1 MAPDTLLVLQHS
13 PVYTMGK
20 RPTEHN
26 ILTDVET
33 LASLGATV
41 HKARRGGDVTFHG
54 PGQHV
59 VYPVVDLRASE
70 LGARAYVEGLE
81 DVMIDAAASFGV
93 RATGRVPEMTGV
105 WARGKKLGA
114 VGVQISR
121 GVASHGFAFNRDV
134 DLRWFD
140 AIVPCGLRGKGVTTL
155 RDEVEG
161 GREGGAPSAMEVE
174 WRLIDAFAKRF
185 GYVDVDAT
193 RVGAG
198 DDDG

>member
-1 MAPDTLLVLQHS
+1 
-13 PVYTMGK
+13 
-20 RPTEHN
+20 
-26 ILTDVET
+26 
-33 LASLGATV
+33 
-41 HKARRGGDVTFHG
+41 
-54 PGQHV
+54 
-59 VYPVVDLRASE
+59 
-70 LGARAYVEGLE
+70 
-81 DVMIDAAASFGV
+81 
-93 RATGRVPEMTGV
+93 
-105 WARGKKLGA
+105 
-114 VGVQISR
+114 
-121 GVASHGFAFNRDV
+121 
-134 DLRWFD
+134 LRWFD

>member
-1 MAPDTLLVLQHS
+1 
-13 PVYTMGK
+13 MGK